1 MKKIVLLAI
10 AAVVLFGLNSYGQDP
25 DTSKIRIG
33 NKKYTVIVDNKDVR
47 IITDDNGNIA
57 TEDFRGDKRHEHK
70 HKYGGRMDGTW
81 GGFELGL
88 TNFVNS
94 DYKMTLPAGGEF
106 MDLKV
111 ANSLEFN
118 FNFAE
123 KSLGIIKN
131 YVGIVTGL
139 GLQYQ
144 NYRFVDDFSLTKT
157 DAGIVADPVEMDLY
171 KNRLS
176 IWHLNLPLMVEFQ
189 IPVYGENKRIKLAAG
204 VIGGLRIG
212 SRQVQKYMVNDEKQK
227 IKIKDD
233 FYLRNFNYGFTARI
247 GYGNVA
253 IFANYYPQT
262 LFENCMGPEI
272 YPVTIGL
279 HFGS

>member
-1 MKKIVLLAI
+1 MKKVALLAT
-10 AAVVLFGLNSYGQDP
+10 AAMVLFGLNSYGQDP

-33 NKKYTVIVDNKDVR
+33 NKKYTVIVD
-47 IITDDNGNIA
+47 DDKEIKIL
-57 TEDFRGDKRHEHK
+57 TEGDSNVVIKERHIDRERKPLHK
-70 HKYGGRMDGTW
+70 MNGTW
-81 GGFELGL
+81 AGFEMGV
-88 TNFVNS
+88 TNFLNHDNQFS
-94 DYKMTLPAGGEF
+94 LPAGAEF

-123 KSLGIIKN
+123 KTLGIIKN

-139 GLQYQ
+139 GFQYQ
-144 NYRFVDDFSLTKT
+144 NYRFQNDFSLTKT
-157 DAGIVADPVEMDLY
+157 ETGITAEPVDMELT
-171 KNRLS
+171 KNRLG

-189 IPVYGENKRIKLAAG
+189 IPVYGENKRLKLAAG

-212 SRQVQKYMVNDEKQK
+212 SRQVQKYVVNGEKQK
-227 IKIKDD
+227 IKTRND
-233 FYLRNFNYGFTARI
+233 FYLRDFNYGFTARV
-247 GYGNVA
+247 GYGDVA

-262 LFENCMGPEI
+262 LFENCKGPEI

-279 HFGS
+279 HFGG

>member
-1 MKKIVLLAI
+1 MKKIVLLAS
-10 AAVVLFGLNSYGQDP
+10 AAIILFGLNSFGQDP

-33 NKKYTVIVDNKDVR
+33 NKKYTVIVDSDKAIK
-47 IITDDNGNIA
+47 IISDTAQTIVLQEEEHA
-57 TEDFRGDKRHEHK
+57 EKEHK
-70 HKYGGRMDGTW
+70 HAKRMDGTW
-81 GGFELGL
+81 GGFGIGV
-88 TNFVNS
+88 TYFINK
-94 DYKMTLPAGGEF
+94 DYKMTLPAGAEF

-123 KSLGIIKN
+123 KTLGIIKD
-131 YVGIVTGL
+131 YVGITTGL

-144 NYRFVDDFSLTKT
+144 NYRFANDFTLTKG
-157 DAGIVADPVEMDLY
+157 DNGIVAEPVGMELT

-176 IWHLNLPLMVEFQ
+176 IWHLNLPLMMEFQ

-227 IKIKDD
+227 IKIKND
-233 FYLRNFNYGFTARI
+233 FYLRDFNYGFTARV
-247 GYGNVA
+247 GYGNVQV
-253 IFANYYPQT
+253 FANYYPQT
-262 LFENCMGPEI
+262 LFENCKGPEI

-279 HFGS
+279 HFGG

>member
-1 MKKIVLLAI
+1 MKKIALLAS
-10 AAVVLFGLNSYGQDP
+10 AALVLFGLNSYGQDP

-33 NKKYTVIVDNKDVR
+33 NKKYTVIVDDDKEIR
-47 IITDDNGNIA
+47 IL
-57 TEDFRGDKRHEHK
+57 TEGDSNVVIREHRIGKEHK
-70 HKYGGRMDGTW
+70 PARRMDGTW
-81 GGFELGL
+81 GGFELGV

-94 DYKMTLPAGGEF
+94 DYKMTLPEGADF

-144 NYRFVDDFSLTKT
+144 NYRFVNDFSLTKT
-157 DAGIVADPVEMDLY
+157 DDGIMAEPVAMELY

-176 IWHLNLPLMVEFQ
+176 IWHLNLPLMLEFQ

-212 SRQVQKYMVNDEKQK
+212 SRQVQKYMLNDEKQK

-233 FYLRNFNYGFTARI
+233 FYLRDFNYGFTARI
-247 GYGNVA
+247 GYGDVA
-253 IFANYYPQT
+253 LFANYYPQT
-262 LFENCMGPEI
+262 LFENCKGPEI
-272 YPVTIGL
+272 YPVTIGI
-279 HFGS
+279 HFGG

>member
-1 MKKIVLLAI
+1 MKKIALLAI
-10 AAVVLFGLNSYGQDP
+10 AALVLFGLNSYGQDP

-33 NKKYTVIVDNKDVR
+33 NKKYTVIVDDGKELRIVTDENNKVV
-47 IITDDNGNIA
+47 
-57 TEDFRGDKRHEHK
+57 TEDIRGDERHEHK
-70 HKYGGRMDGTW
+70 SARRMDGTW

-88 TNFVNS
+88 ANFVNS
-94 DYKMTLPAGGEF
+94 DYKMTLPEGADF

-111 ANSLEFN
+111 ANSMEFN

-144 NYRFVDDFSLTKT
+144 NYRFVNDFSLTKG
-157 DAGIVADPVEMDLY
+157 DDGILAEPVDMELF

-212 SRQVQKYMVNDEKQK
+212 SRQVQKFMVNDEKQK

-233 FYLRNFNYGFTARI
+233 FYLRDFNYGFTARI
-247 GYGNVA
+247 GYGDVA
-253 IFANYYPQT
+253 VFANYYPQT

>member
-1 MKKIVLLAI
+1 MKKVALLAL
-10 AAVVLFGLNSYGQDP
+10 AALVLFGLNSYGQDP

-33 NKKYTVIVDNKDVR
+33 NKKYTVIVDDDKE
-47 IITDDNGNIA
+47 IKILTDEDSKVIVEDHR
-57 TEDFRGDKRHEHK
+57 TEKPSHHMGR
-70 HKYGGRMDGTW
+70 RMDGTW
-81 GGFELGL
+81 GGFEIGL
-88 TNFVNS
+88 ANFVNT
-94 DYKMTLPAGGEF
+94 DYKMVLPAGGEF

-111 ANSLEFN
+111 ANSVDLS

-139 GLQYQ
+139 GIQYQ
-144 NYRFVDDFSLTKT
+144 NYRFANDFSLTKT
-157 DAGIVADPVEMDLY
+157 ETGIIAEPVAMELD

-176 IWHLNLPLMVEFQ
+176 IWHLNIPLMMEFQ
-189 IPVYGENKRIKLAAG
+189 IPVYGEGTRIKLAAG

-212 SRQVQKYMVNDEKQK
+212 SRQVQKYTDNGEKQK

-233 FYLRNFNYGFTARI
+233 FYLRNFNYGFTARV
-247 GYGNVA
+247 GYGDVA
-253 IFANYYPQT
+253 LFANYYPQT